1 MRLRSRATAQ
11 RLLLVLLRR
20 ARRVP
25 RAGGAPGTAGSIG
38 VSQYGQTCQIGS
50 SGAPQLTHACLSFV
64 VQTGQTR

>member
-1 MRLRSRATAQ
+1 MP
-11 RLLLVLLRR
+11 RR

-25 RAGGAPGTAGSIG
+25 SAGGAPGAGASIA

-64 VQTGQTR
+64 GQTGQAS